1 MPYVGYSGVANQA
14 NTSDGFALGVGA
26 ANVPV
31 TDGYGE
37 NVGDTGVVDLYDNTV
52 PTVKSF
58 IADETDAA
66 GPTTT
71 YVLQESGDKIVLE
84 SS

>member
-1 MPYVGYSGVANQA
+1 MAFVGYTGVANQA
-14 NTSDGFALGVGA
+14 NTTDGFALGVGA

-37 NVGDTGVVDLYDNTV
+37 NVGDGGVVDLYHNGTPV
-52 PTVKSF
+52 VKSY
-58 IADETDAA
+58 IADETGIA
-66 GPTTT
+66 T
-71 YVLQESGDKIVLE
+71 YVLQEDGSKITLE